1 MRDDQSGTEQNA
13 ETVRREIAAF
23 ALEIGA
29 VRLSPEEPFTWASGY
44 RMPIY
49 NDNRLLMRYPRG
61 RALVRAGFLAH
72 AGLGAADSIQAVAG
86 TASAGIAPAAVLA
99 EALGIDFYY
108 VRSSV
113 KGHGLARKIEGLSRE
128 EALLEKPLAGRS
140 VLLVEDL
147 ISTGG
152 SALAAAEALQE
163 AGANLVGCG
172 AIFSYGFDEAPRA
185 FSRLA
190 PPCPLWTIF
199 DLEFLLGVAAED
211 GGLSQEDMET
221 IRRWREDPFGWGEG
235 R

>member
-1 MRDDQSGTEQNA
+1 MRCDHSEPEQNA
-13 ETVRREIAAF
+13 ETVGREAAAF

-29 VRLSPEEPFTWASGY
+29 VRLSPEDPFTWASGY

-61 RALVRAGFLAH
+61 RALVRAGFLGH
-72 AGLGAADSIQAVAG
+72 SGLGEAGDIQGVAG

-99 EALGIDFYY
+99 EALGTDFYY

-128 EALLEKPLAGRS
+128 EGLLAKPLAGRRI
-140 VLLVEDL
+140 LLVEDL

-152 SALAAAEALQE
+152 SAVAAAEALLE
-163 AGANLVGCG
+163 AGADLVGCG

-190 PPCPLWTIF
+190 TPCPLWTIF
-199 DLEFLLGVAAED
+199 DLECLLGVAAEQ

-221 IRRWREDPFGWGEG
+221 IRRWRQDPFGWGEG